1 MAKTSMPTSARRNC
15 IACDMLSIPAQ
26 PGSPLCTECDSR
38 GIKYVTDRI
47 NSHRTFSDELVAKM
61 HRHYIDAF
69 NALSDDDRAR
79 WRLFDRARRQVADGE
94 ADEATKK
101 RVEAM
106 KRALKDNSTKVAS
119 LVDVYVAEEGWWWAA
134 QNQEL
139 RYKRANELL
148 GILQDWQEKQKQQQE
163 VVA

>member
-26 PGSPLCTECDSR
+26 PGSPLCAECDSR
-38 GIKYVTDRI
+38 GIKYATDRI
-47 NSHRTFSDELVAKM
+47 NNHRTFSDELVAKM
-61 HRHYIDAF
+61 YQHLSNAL

-79 WRLFDRARRQVADGE
+79 WRAFDRARRQVADGE

-106 KRALKDNSTKVAS
+106 VKALKEKSTKVAS
-119 LVDVYVAEEGWWWAA
+119 LVDVYVSEEAWWWAA
-134 QNQEL
+134 KNQEL

-148 GILQDWQEKQKQQQE
+148 GILQDWQEKQKQQE